1 MFWFLLPLL
10 LTGAAVGVEEAYP
23 NLLDHLEALAKSRE
37 DWQCGIHISNPP
49 STLPVGNPHRRE
61 GSFPWVELKAD
72 PKEINKYF
80 ERIDDK
86 K

>member
-1 MFWFLLPLL
+1 MFLLPLL

-23 NLLDHLEALAKSRE
+23 NLLDHLEALAKSRG
-37 DWQCGIHISNPP
+37 DWNSGIHISNPP
-49 STLPVGNPHRRE
+49 VSPSVDNPPQRE
-61 GSFPWVELKAD
+61 GSFPWVELRAD